1 MPKYK
6 TPKRIQQ
13 SLKPDTAVFA
23 KLLCGKN
30 DFSFVCK
37 FLNTDFCITVE
48 SVRTA
53 AKYRGGINMLCNE
66 QLQS

>member
-13 SLKPDTAVFA
+13 SLKPVTAVFA

-37 FLNTDFCITVE
+37 LLNADFCITN
-48 SVRTA
+48 
-53 AKYRGGINMLCNE
+53 GGICKDNCKVQRWN
-66 QLQS
+66 